1 MQFPL
6 PRKEKIKKIKQIC
19 PHHSPKISVV
29 EENKSANHDAN
40 IWVRLEPQ
48 SRPMHLPHK
57 TPSSNFSPSPGSRS
71 LRMPNSRRKG
81 GGGGWRRAVP
91 ALQLGLR
98 GEGIQRRTPIIP
110 PLSLP
115 TMQTKST
122 TPNLGAWE
130 KGPVG
135 SLACGMDGWRRWPK
149 WSSCCSRLRVGVA
162 GDCPLPA
169 RGRLTPKAA
178 EAAGW
183 RAGNPPFP
191 VGLGEPQAAA
201 ENGGVGGWGEGRGWL
216 DRPPSSGAGS
226 AMGARRTQAATWA
239 RRAVLDGERSGD
251 TPVPPP

>member
-1 MQFPL
+1 
-6 PRKEKIKKIKQIC
+6 
-19 PHHSPKISVV
+19 
-29 EENKSANHDAN
+29 
-40 IWVRLEPQ
+40 
-48 SRPMHLPHK
+48 
-57 TPSSNFSPSPGSRS
+57 
-71 LRMPNSRRKG
+71 MPNSRRKG

-201 ENGGVGGWGEGRGWL
+201 ENGGVGGVGGRKRVAGPSPIFWGRVCHGSPEDPGRYLGAEGGVGWGEKRGH
-216 DRPPSSGAGS
+216 PGTPSLS
-226 AMGARRTQAATWA
+226 A
-239 RRAVLDGERSGD
+239 E
-251 TPVPPP
+251 

>member
-1 MQFPL
+1 
-6 PRKEKIKKIKQIC
+6 
-19 PHHSPKISVV
+19 
-29 EENKSANHDAN
+29 
-40 IWVRLEPQ
+40 
-48 SRPMHLPHK
+48 
-57 TPSSNFSPSPGSRS
+57 
-71 LRMPNSRRKG
+71 MPNSRRKG

-201 ENGGVGGWGEGRGWL
+201 ENGGGGKEEGGWTVPHLLGQGLPWEPGGPRPLLGRGGRCWMGREAGTPRYPL
-216 DRPPSSGAGS
+216 PERRVNGHPWGRTLLREVERGKAPRAPPPPPPSLQPSATAGRSGFGAG
-226 AMGARRTQAATWA
+226 G
-239 RRAVLDGERSGD
+239 
-251 TPVPPP
+251 